1 MISKLSTDN
10 LYRKN
15 IWSDAPNSI
24 FNTDYLSERDLKLY
38 CFGEGG
44 DDGGDGG
51 VAGDVGEA
59 EAGLGDPDSEVGP
72 AGGGE
77 FGGFGDAQ
85 GGLAAVSGGASGPA
99 ASGSESGPAA
109 DTTFDAFS
117 PPVDVDFTQDFAR
130 GFTPPPPVDFTEDFA
145 RGLTSLPAIPSTPPT
160 PDFEVFGLSNK
171 GFSLP
176 EFVIDV
182 LEVFTPPIGLA
193 LRGLSSFVA
202 PDAAKAIGVNVANPI
217 TEAANLAS
225 LAGLS
230 SIANTLGP
238 LGQDVDNTISSITS
252 PQSTAPTAT
261 AQSIAS
267 IDPDIDTTDLQAATQ
282 GLPSISSQTISSTEE
297 DFDEDPFLPRGISGI
312 GSGPNTSIIQA
323 GQTSPLAVEPQASS
337 FNFRRR
343 PFRFTPQNVT
353 FAQTG
358 GGIQGLQTPIDTTFD
373 AFNPPSSPFTGSDPS
388 LLQQFNLPAGSFIPG
403 SSPLADLR
411 RRRESGGSNQGR
423 SKIVQLED
431 LSFQER
437 LARSQAGGGPLFNR
451 VALVPLPSDSEGLSP
466 EQPTF
471 EPQVGQGQAGGI
483 SSPPPS
489 SFDGFAGIRNPE
501 PGDIDFTGDS
511 GLSPEAFAEQENF
524 FNNLTLDDLRIPP
537 ELQIVPQDDPDL
549 PQLQALQSF
558 DDSGLESLQ
567 PSIPPASV
575 EESDNPF
582 VNAIL
587 GGIEKAQTES
597 QQRFEQTGDRLGGL
611 RQVAGIGDTLSNFFT
626 STVPNLASDFA
637 DTFAPRVERIKKR
650 LDEQAI
656 EPPGRF
662 VPGVQIGTGR
672 DARLLEELSGTNFI
686 TEKAQQRDSQPDIQP
701 VRRVSTTV
709 GEPLDRFTPDEKGF
723 GAKVSD
729 FIKGLNPSSFQTP
742 SSPIVPLNVD
752 GTGFNRAEAAAQFE
766 ANQRRLNAL
775 EAAAARAGATPIAV
789 QAGSAPKDAFGTKV
803 RSRATG
809 GIVGL
814 INEQPTLLDVI
825 NKGLAIPDETI
836 PLQRPQQPNAINQ
849 PQGGLRSTNMY
860 TQAMQPASF
869 YAQPQQVRNYGNL
882 S

>member
-1 MISKLSTDN
+1 MIEVKSK
-10 LYRKN
+10 K
-15 IWSDAPNSI
+15 IWNDSL
-24 FNTDYLSERDLKLY
+24 DYFQQPWDYVDKGLHKFI
-38 CFGEGG
+38 CFAGGGGGGE
-44 DDGGDGG
+44 GDGG
-51 VAGDVGEA
+51 EDEAFDAFSPPVDVEA
-59 EAGLGDPDSEVGP
+59 
-72 AGGGE
+72 
-77 FGGFGDAQ
+77 
-85 GGLAAVSGGASGPA
+85 
-99 ASGSESGPAA
+99 
-109 DTTFDAFS
+109 FDAFS

-130 GFTPPPPVDFTEDFA
+130 GFTPPPPVDFTQDFA
-145 RGLTSLPAIPSTPPT
+145 RGLTSIPAIPSTPPT

-202 PDAAKAIGVNVANPI
+202 PDAAKAIGVNVDNPI

-225 LAGLS
+225 LVGLS

-297 DFDEDPFLPRGISGI
+297 DFDEDPFLPRGILGI
-312 GSGPNTSIIQA
+312 GSGPTTSIIQA
-323 GQTSPLAVEPQASS
+323 DQTSPLAVEPQASS
-337 FNFRRR
+337 SNFRRR
-343 PFRFTPQNVT
+343 PFRFTPPNVT

-451 VALVPLPSDSEGLSP
+451 VALVPLPSDNGGLSP

-471 EPQVGQGQAGGI
+471 EPQAGQAQAGGI

-537 ELQIVPQDDPDL
+537 ELQIVPQGLPSLSNITSQVEEFERLGPQTEDEVSRFIDPSEVQDL
-549 PQLQALQSF
+549 NEFIEQ
-558 DDSGLESLQ
+558 GGSLTELAR
-567 PSIPPASV
+567 PIASV

-587 GGIEKAQTES
+587 GGIEKAKTES
-597 QQRFEQTGDRLGGL
+597 QQRVEQTGDPLGGL
-611 RQVAGIGDTLSNFFT
+611 TQVAGIGDTISNFFT

-650 LDEQAI
+650 LDEQPI

-662 VPGVQIGTGR
+662 VPGFQIGTGR

-836 PLQRPQQPNAINQ
+836 PLQRPQQPNTINQ